1 MVEETN
7 ARKCHG
13 DTVAIAGLND
23 LVIANGS
30 ARFRDIRDTALS
42 RSFNVIA
49 EGEEGIRGERD
60 AVQRIE
66 PLTLLFPRERFRLDG
81 KYAFPASV
89 PQQILT
95 LLTDVDI
102 DCIIAIG
109 ALYIRAEGKV

>member
-30 ARFRDIRDTALS
+30 ARFRDIRDTALP

-49 EGEEGIRGERD
+49 EGEEGI
-60 AVQRIE
+60 
-66 PLTLLFPRERFRLDG
+66 
-81 KYAFPASV
+81 
-89 PQQILT
+89 
-95 LLTDVDI
+95 
-102 DCIIAIG
+102 
-109 ALYIRAEGKV
+109 